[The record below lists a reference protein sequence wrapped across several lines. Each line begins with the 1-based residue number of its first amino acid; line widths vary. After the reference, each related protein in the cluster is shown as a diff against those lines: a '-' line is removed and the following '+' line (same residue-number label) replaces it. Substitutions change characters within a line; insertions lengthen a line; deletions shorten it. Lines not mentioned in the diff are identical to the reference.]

1 MRLRERT
8 KLAKLRAV
16 ETESDGETEP
26 EAQRDEW
33 RLRQKGGREPPELR
47 VHATHS

>member
-16 ETESDGETEP
+16 DTDSDGETEP
-26 EAQRDEW
+26 QAQRDEW
-33 RLRQKGGREPPELR
+33 RLRQERGKEPPGLR
-47 VHATHS
+47 VNATHS

>member
-1 MRLRERT
+1 MRLRERI

-16 ETESDGETEP
+16 DTDSDGETEP

-33 RLRQKGGREPPELR
+33 RPRQKGGREPPELR
-47 VHATHS
+47 VNATHN